1 MNFKGIALYS
11 GRALAF
17 AALVC
22 LLYGAYCL
30 LRKKKLRFGHL
41 LAVGYLAALI
51 QITVLRGGVD
61 WPKVLEGVRTMP
73 QLVPLKTTVGEVKAG
88 LWPLV
93 YHTAGNM
100 GWFVPLGMLLRRK
113 RPLRVLII
121 GAALSAG
128 IEIMQFLLMT
138 GMTDID
144 DVILNALGAL
154 AGWILIRCIK
164 KKNGFE

>member
-30 LRKKKLRFGHL
+30 LGKKKLSFGRL
-41 LAVGYLAALI
+41 FAVGYLAALI

-61 WPKVLEGVRTMP
+61 WQKVLEGARTMP
-73 QLVPLKTTVGEVKAG
+73 QLIPLKTTVNEAKSG

-154 AGWILIRCIK
+154 AGRTLMKCIK

>member
-30 LRKKKLRFGHL
+30 LRKKKLRFGRL

-93 YHTAGNM
+93 YHTAG
-100 GWFVPLGMLLRRK
+100 K

>member
-1 MNFKGIALYS
+1 MNFQGIALYS

-30 LRKKKLRFGHL
+30 LRKKKLHFGHL
-41 LAVGYLAALI
+41 LAIGYLAALI

-61 WPKVLEGVRTMP
+61 WQKVLEGARTMP
-73 QLVPLKTTVGEVKAG
+73 QLVPLKTTVGEAKSG

-100 GWFVPLGMLLRRK
+100 GWFVPLGMLMRK
-113 RPLRVLII
+113 KKWLHALLA
-121 GAALSAG
+121 GAILSAG
-128 IEIMQFLLMT
+128 IELMQYLLMT

-144 DVILNALGAL
+144 DVILNALGTL
-154 AGWILIRCIK
+154 MGWRLIRCIK
-164 KKNGFE
+164 KNGFE